1 MHGRFPVTSLCT
13 HGFSTCAVRISS
25 NFNNSLMIT
34 TKSLFLIIALHAFIS
49 TYAQRIP
56 VLSQIDLP
64 HNYYFRE
71 LYLPQLTSGPSSVAW
86 SPDGKSLAYSMNGSL
101 WQQNISSETA
111 EQLTDGEGYDYQPDF
126 SPNGKQLIFVRYNGI
141 SMELYLFDLTD
152 KTTFRLTENNAVN
165 VEPRWSPDGKQI
177 AFVSTVGTG
186 HFLLYTATLL
196 GNQLG
201 PLHCLTP
208 DRKSD
213 VKRYYYSAHD
223 HAINPVWSKDGN
235 GIYFISNREITH
247 GTGDL
252 VYRQLLDDQVTK
264 VILHEETSWRTRPD
278 ISPDGSRIVYSSYL
292 GRNWHQLW
300 MIPAAGGY
308 PMQLTYGDFDN
319 SSPRW
324 SPDGKMIA
332 FISNRTGNTSLW
344 LLNVYDGHQQMLR
357 PVHLQ
362 YLQPH
367 TKLWLKVLD
376 ANGYE
381 VAARISITDSHG
393 KFHAPK
399 SSWIQAD
406 DARFPASQKF
416 ESHYFH
422 YEGLMTVDVPEDS
435 LFITISHGPIYEIEK
450 IRIAKETLKDTI
462 IIRLKKLLFP
472 VDVGEWW
479 SGDVHVHMNYG
490 GHYKNTPFNLLQQAK
505 AEDLQVVYNLI
516 VNKEQRLPDIDY
528 FSIAPD
534 AVSNNDALL
543 LHGQEFHTSYWGHL
557 GLLHLGDHLILPDY
571 SGYPQTAVA
580 SLFPDNTFIAN
591 LAQQQQALIG
601 YVHPF
606 EQSEIFPE
614 QAVTLTNEL
623 PVDAA
628 LRNVNYYELLGF
640 SDHKASEAVWYQLL
654 NCGIRIPAA
663 AGTDAMANYASLR
676 GPVGLN
682 RVYVNAKGPVNQK
695 VFEQHLL
702 SGKSFVTNAPIIYF
716 SAEDLLPGDSMVLE
730 TKSWNISFTGFI
742 RSAVPVDVA
751 EVIWNGEVVERFHLT
766 GSKTTLDLNGT
777 LKVKG
782 PGWILL
788 RAGSTASHP
797 DLPDIYPYA
806 STNPIY
812 ITVPGKQLM
821 SKSSGEY
828 FLKWLDRLQNLTN
841 QNNSFRSEAE
851 RQTVLQHI
859 SEAQKYYDNCVKH
872 YTIP

>member
-1 MHGRFPVTSLCT
+1 
-13 HGFSTCAVRISS
+13 
-25 NFNNSLMIT
+25 MIT
-34 TKSLFLIIALHAFIS
+34 MKSFFLFTALLTFLSA
-49 TYAQRIP
+49 TAQRIP

-64 HNYYFRE
+64 HNYYYRE
-71 LYLPQLTSGPSSVAW
+71 LYLPQLTSGVSSVTW
-86 SPDGKSLAYSMNGSL
+86 SPDGKSLVYSMNGSL
-101 WQQNISSETA
+101 WQQSISGETA
-111 EQLTDGEGYDYQPDF
+111 VQLTDGEGYDYQPDF
-126 SPNGKQLIFVRYNGI
+126 SPDGKQLIFVRYNG
-141 SMELYLFDLTD
+141 SSLELYLYDLYG
-152 KTTFRLTENNAVN
+152 KKTFRLTENNAVS
-165 VEPRWSPDGKQI
+165 VEPRWSPDGKQV
-177 AFVSTVGTG
+177 AFVSTIGTG
-186 HFLLYTATLL
+186 HFLLYTATMA

-201 PLHCLTP
+201 LLHCLTP
-208 DRKSD
+208 DRKSEI
-213 VKRYYYSAHD
+213 KRYYYSVYD
-223 HAINPVWSKDGN
+223 HAINPVWSRDGN
-235 GIYFISNREITH
+235 GIYFISNREIIH

-252 VYRQLLDDQVTK
+252 VLKQPLDDQVSN
-264 VILHEETSWRTRPD
+264 VILHEETSWGTRPD

-344 LLNVYDGHQQMLR
+344 LLDVFDGHQQMLK
-357 PVHLQ
+357 PANLQ

-367 TKLWLKVLD
+367 TKLWMKVLD
-376 ANGYE
+376 ENGHE

-393 KFHAPK
+393 KFHAPQG
-399 SSWIQAD
+399 SWIQAD
-406 DARFPASQKF
+406 DARLPASQKF

-435 LFITISHGPIYEIEK
+435 LFITISHGPTYEIEK
-450 IRIAKETLKDTI
+450 IQIAKEKLKDTI
-462 IIRLKKLLFP
+462 LLQLKKLVLP
-472 VDVGEWW
+472 VDVGDWW

-490 GHYKNTPFNLLQQAK
+490 GHYQNTPANLVQQAR

-516 VNKEQRLPDIDY
+516 VNKEQRIPDIDY
-528 FSIAPD
+528 FSTAPD
-534 AVSNNDALL
+534 AVSDEDVLL

-557 GLLHLGDHLILPDY
+557 GLLHLDDHLILPDY
-571 SGYPQTAVA
+571 AGYPQTGVA

-591 LAQQQQALIG
+591 LAQQQHALVG

-606 EQSEIFPE
+606 EQSEIFPD
-614 QAVTLTNEL
+614 QASTLTNEL

-628 LRNVNYYELLGF
+628 LRKVDYYELLGF
-640 SDHKASEAVWYQLL
+640 SDHKASEAVWYHLL

-682 RVYVNAKGPVNQK
+682 RVYVNAKGSVKQT
-695 VFEQHLL
+695 VFEQQLR
-702 SGKSFVTNAPIIYF
+702 SGKSFVTNTPIIYF
-716 SAEDLLPGDSMVLE
+716 SVENLLPGDSIVLDA
-730 TKSWNISFTGFI
+730 KSRNISFSGFI

-751 EVIWNGEVVERFHLT
+751 EVIWNGEVIERFHLT
-766 GSKTTLDLNGT
+766 GSKTSLDMQGS
-777 LKVKG
+777 LKVNG

-788 RAGSTASHP
+788 RVGSTASHP
-797 DLPDIYPYA
+797 DLPDLYPYA

-812 ITVPGKQLM
+812 ITVPGKQLL

-828 FLKWLDRLQNLTN
+828 FLKWLNRLQILTN
-841 QNNSFRSEAE
+841 QNNAFRSEEE
-851 RQTVLQHI
+851 RQTILQHI
-859 SEAQKYYDNCVKH
+859 SEARKYYDNCVTH